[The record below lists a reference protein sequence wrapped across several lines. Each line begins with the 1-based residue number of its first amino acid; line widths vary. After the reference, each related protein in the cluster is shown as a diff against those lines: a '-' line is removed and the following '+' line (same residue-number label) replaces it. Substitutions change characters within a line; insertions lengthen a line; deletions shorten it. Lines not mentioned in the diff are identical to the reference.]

1 MSKFYKISDID
12 SLTISEIKQL
22 YKDYINPEQVNIY
35 NAFDYNDDIFEKA
48 EGVYIFTKDG
58 KKILDLTGGLGV
70 LNHGHNHKSIIKE
83 RIKFQKKNKIEINK
97 LNLSPYVAALGHNIS
112 TSTKPQIKKNLFC

>member
-1 MSKFYKISDID
+1 MNKFYKISDID
-12 SLTISEIKQL
+12 NLTISEIKHL
-22 YKDYINPEQVNIY
+22 YKNYINPEQVNIY

-70 LNHGHNHKSIIKE
+70 LNHGHNHKCIIKE

-112 TSTKPQIKKNLFC
+112 LLLNQN

>member
-12 SLTISEIKQL
+12 RLTISEIKQL

-58 KKILDLTGGLGV
+58 KKIAV
-70 LNHGHNHKSIIKE
+70 
-83 RIKFQKKNKIEINK
+83 KIDTKAINK
-97 LNLSPYVAALGHNIS
+97 AADEVL
-112 TSTKPQIKKNLFC
+112 KN

>member
-1 MSKFYKISDID
+1 MRNNIKWVFYKISDID
-12 SLTISEIKQL
+12 RLTISEIKQL

-58 KKILDLTGGLGV
+58 KKILDLTGGLV
-70 LNHGHNHKSIIKE
+70 
-83 RIKFQKKNKIEINK
+83 
-97 LNLSPYVAALGHNIS
+97 Y
-112 TSTKPQIKKNLFC
+112 